1 MEIQKSYKLG
11 FQYYRCCNVS
21 VSVLSSARASI
32 SLLRSSPARVAGG
45 AGKDVPH
52 LPSPTSTA
60 MHPAGSLP
68 LSEGAEF
75 PRKNDRLCYLFLWQP
90 LASSCPFPSQCRRTP
105 NISLCSRRKQRR
117 SNSSKHW
124 LETPFLYTNYLQA
137 SSTNV
142 WCEKSCFPQSSKTLL
157 SMCRSE
163 LWKFIQRWQSWFE
176 NLMVNSNILY
186 KRCRFGT

>member
-1 MEIQKSYKLG
+1 MPNSHWGRWKFRRITSWDFSTTGVVMFL
-11 FQYYRCCNVS
+11 YRFCLLPGPPSPCSDQAQPGSLVE
-21 VSVLSSARASI
+21 LARMFLTCLPPPAQLCT
-32 SLLRSSPARVAGG
+32 LLAPCHRLKERSSP
-45 AGKDVPH
+45 GK
-52 LPSPTSTA
+52 
-60 MHPAGSLP
+60 G
-68 LSEGAEF
+68 
-75 PRKNDRLCYLFLWQP
+75 DRLCYLFLWQP

-163 LWKFIQRWQSWFE
+163 LWKFIQRWLVWKP
-176 NLMVNSNILY
+176 Y
-186 KRCRFGT
+186 GK